1 MWILTGC
8 VTVSGILGLVI
19 TRHPR
24 LRAGLQPI
32 LAVQA

>member
-1 MWILTGC
+1 
-8 VTVSGILGLVI
+8 VSGILGLVI

-32 LAVQA
+32 LAAQA